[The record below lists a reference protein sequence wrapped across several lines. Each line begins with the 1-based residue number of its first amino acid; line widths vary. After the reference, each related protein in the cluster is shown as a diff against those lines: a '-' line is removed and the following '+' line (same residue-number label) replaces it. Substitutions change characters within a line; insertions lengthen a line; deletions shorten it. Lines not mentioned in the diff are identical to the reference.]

1 MYTVGVAVTLASC
14 DSVCGVNITPQT
26 HKTFDLVILGVGEIV
41 LSITDNAS
49 AKRVAAGGLVLHA
62 QR

>member
-1 MYTVGVAVTLASC
+1 MGAVTLASC
-14 DSVCGVNITPQT
+14 DSVSGVNTAPET
-26 HKTFDLVILGVGEIV
+26 HKTFDLAILEVGEIV

-49 AKRVAAGGLVLHA
+49 VRRVPAGMVLHA